1 MHHVNYGEAEAAVL
15 YIYSSPASFV
25 VNRYISSSPKLV
37 HPLFARTTIWNRMDF
52 LTIIMTSSQPIELGT
67 HGHKDQ
73 TPCQT
78 VFGHEDQ
85 LERAEVKDDSLPPQ
99 DGGSG
104 AWLFLFGACVFEI
117 VSWGKYFDDM
127 FGYQPWTDL

>member
-1 MHHVNYGEAEAAVL
+1 
-15 YIYSSPASFV
+15 
-25 VNRYISSSPKLV
+25 
-37 HPLFARTTIWNRMDF
+37 
-52 LTIIMTSSQPIELGT
+52 MTSSQPIELDT

-73 TPCQT
+73 TTCDAT
-78 VFGHEDQ
+78 VGHEDQ

-117 VSWGKYFDDM
+117 VSWGKNLPDSP
-127 FGYQPWTDL
+127 GYLPYADLYAQVFHTRGESSAPTCSIMVLSRALPPSL

>member
-1 MHHVNYGEAEAAVL
+1 
-15 YIYSSPASFV
+15 
-25 VNRYISSSPKLV
+25 
-37 HPLFARTTIWNRMDF
+37 
-52 LTIIMTSSQPIELGT
+52 MTSSQPIELDT

-73 TPCQT
+73 MTCNAIA
-78 VFGHEDQ
+78 GHEDQ

-117 VSWGKYFDDM
+117 VSWGKYLPDSS
-127 FGYQPWTDL
+127 GCRPYADLYAQVFHTRGEFSAPTCSPMVLSRVSPPYP